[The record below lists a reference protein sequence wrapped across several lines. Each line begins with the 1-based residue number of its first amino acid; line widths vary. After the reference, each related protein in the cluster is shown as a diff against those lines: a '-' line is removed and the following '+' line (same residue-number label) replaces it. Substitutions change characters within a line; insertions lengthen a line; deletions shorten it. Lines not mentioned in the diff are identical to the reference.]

1 MLLVLSVSSSQACT
15 DPGSIVSVKNTT
27 SGNFEYVTFMIKKPL
42 NSGYGYAVT
51 TATGPFTEQP
61 SGNPV
66 TITGPK
72 YKKIRFKGITWMCT
86 IAETF
91 SLPKIAI
98 KAIKKIEQHEGI
110 VVYVVGYRN
119 VSTYLSTTS
128 SNVGSFRKVVMKFKK

>member
-1 MLLVLSVSSSQACT
+1 MRKFVITAISFGFMLLVLSVSSSQACT

-27 SGNFEYVTFMIKKPL
+27 GGNFEYVTFMIKKPL

-72 YKKIRFKGITWMCT
+72 YKKIRFKGIT
-86 IAETF
+86 
-91 SLPKIAI
+91 
-98 KAIKKIEQHEGI
+98 
-110 VVYVVGYRN
+110 
-119 VSTYLSTTS
+119 
-128 SNVGSFRKVVMKFKK
+128 